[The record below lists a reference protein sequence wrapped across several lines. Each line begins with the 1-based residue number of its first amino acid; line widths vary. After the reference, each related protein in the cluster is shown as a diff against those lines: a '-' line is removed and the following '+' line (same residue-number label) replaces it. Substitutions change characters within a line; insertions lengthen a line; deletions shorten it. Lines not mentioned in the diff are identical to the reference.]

1 MNKNVT
7 IGLIVVL
14 VVVIAGVLWLNGS
27 VNERAVQTNTQ
38 IKSTG
43 AVEMSDM
50 NPSFDYWGKNFPEHL
65 DMHVAA
71 EKDPTFATEYGGS
84 LAYSKL
90 IRYPQLKI
98 LWAGYPFSIDANEE
112 RGHFWIQV
120 DQMDTARNN
129 KDFLNSNGFGAFG
142 GQPAACMTCHSG
154 WTKWLIDNA
163 AGGDFA
169 VFSSTKYWTMIKN
182 VPVLNADGSVGDPK
196 NVVDFSKP
204 EFANLTKEQI
214 AQHSGPHG
222 GKRMGA
228 TCADCHNPV
237 DMQLR
242 IVRPSA
248 INALVDRGYEKD
260 PVTGVKASREEMRSI
275 VCAQCHVEYY
285 FKPTGTKVKVM
296 GESIAKDPSKKWF
309 NGKQK
314 EYDEFD
320 SWRDGNKPTEI
331 EVAGQ
336 VLAFPWAEWKKGQPF
351 RIEMFED
358 YYEKVRNI
366 FPQDW
371 AHKVTKA
378 PMLKIQHPE
387 YELFSGG
394 VHAANGVT
402 CADCHMP
409 YVRKGS
415 AKLTKHN
422 ITSPLQDINAACKS
436 CHTQSEAYLKAQILD
451 IQKSVGFDLRSA
463 EYASVSLIV
472 DIKNVRT
479 ELGKKAEYQ
488 TDGKADDKKI
498 SAALKEVLELHRRA
512 QMRGD
517 FVGAENST
525 GFHNPREA
533 SRMLLQAVELARQ
546 GQIKL
551 AEIAAANGIKFTA
564 SNIGYED
571 LQKDNQKL
579 AADLSG
585 VPTGDI
591 RYAKEINKRDGAGT
605 HKAGERYYEHD
616 NINGAAPAHL
626 SDFDKN
632 TRPYNYSVMDKK

>member
-14 VVVIAGVLWLNGS
+14 IVVIGAVLWFNGS
-27 VNERAVQTNTQ
+27 VNERAAAGQNTQ

-50 NPSFDYWGKNFPEHL
+50 NPSFEHWGKNFPEHL
-65 DMHVAA
+65 DMHTAA
-71 EKDPTFATEYGGS
+71 EKNPPFATEYGGS

-90 IRYPQLKI
+90 TRYPQLKI

-129 KDFLNSNGFGAFG
+129 KDFLNSNGFAAFG
-142 GQPAACMTCHSG
+142 GQPATCMACHSG
-154 WTKWLIDNA
+154 WTKWLLDNVA
-163 AGGDFA
+163 KGDWA

-182 VPVLNADGSVGDPK
+182 VPVVNADGSVGES
-196 NVVDFSKP
+196 VDFNKP

-242 IVRPSA
+242 VTRPSA

-260 PVTGVKASREEMRSI
+260 AVTGIKAPREEMRTL

-285 FKPTGTKVKVM
+285 FKPTGTKVQVM

-314 EYDEFD
+314 DYDEFD
-320 SWRDGNKPTEI
+320 SWRDGNQPTQI

-336 VLAFPWAEWKKGQPF
+336 ELVFPWSEWKKGQPF
-351 RIEMFED
+351 RIEMFEAHYD
-358 YYEKVRNI
+358 KVRDV
-366 FPQDW
+366 FAQDW
-371 AHKVTKA
+371 AHKLTKA

-387 YELFSGG
+387 TELYSGG
-394 VHAANGVT
+394 VHAANGVS

-409 YVRKGS
+409 YVRKGA
-415 AKLTKHN
+415 AKMTQHN

-436 CHTQSEAYLKAQILD
+436 CHTQSESYLKAQILD
-451 IQKSVGFDLRSA
+451 IQKSVGYDLRSA
-463 EYASVSLIV
+463 EYASVSLIL
-472 DIKNVRT
+472 DIKDMR
-479 ELGKKAEYQ
+479 EKLGAKAEFQ
-488 TDGKADDKKI
+488 SDGKADDKKI

-551 AEIAAANGIKFTA
+551 AEIAAANGIAYTA

-571 LQKDNQKL
+571 LQKDGQKL
-579 AADLSG
+579 GTIGG
-585 VPTGDI
+585 VPAGDI
-591 RYAKEINKRDGAGT
+591 RYSKEINKRDGAGT

-616 NINGAAPAHL
+616 NINGNPPAHL
-626 SDFDKN
+626 LEFDKN